1 MSLCETEEDRPAQDH
16 HLDLGHL
23 GNFQEGNLRAR
34 DDARTTYHG
43 MTDSQ
48 IRADSDWQR
57 EERDGRLK
65 PLDLFTDEDFAALR
79 RELDSV
85 IPPDPALCARFGIGI
100 DPPD

>member
-1 MSLCETEEDRPAQDH
+1 MSLCETEEGRPAQDH

-23 GNFQEGNLRAR
+23 GNFREGNLRAR
-34 DDARTTYHG
+34 DDAHTTYHG